1 MSILLD
7 SVIIRRSNF
16 SKSDSNNYV
25 SFIVQTILKVV
36 CPLHCTRLTRRSTH
50 TGTVPFYS
58 FLSRVPFTEAFVPL
72 NIYGFFFRYSPNP
85 TDKIIIPLDED

>member
-1 MSILLD
+1 MQGS
-7 SVIIRRSNF
+7 
-16 SKSDSNNYV
+16 SKP
-25 SFIVQTILKVV
+25 TR
-36 CPLHCTRLTRRSTH
+36 CPAH

-72 NIYGFFFRYSPNP
+72 NMVFFHYSTSP